1 MKGLAVAVHT
11 RRLADPEAAFDRLL
25 PAARPSWPEPRAQG
39 GAGPQRD
46 RGPLAGHAQGHRGGD
61 LVDEQTA
68 GAFVFVGDDL
78 GDVDAFEA
86 VRALRADGMA
96 TLLVCSGS
104 EEENALVDLSDVL
117 VHGPDGVLEF
127 LRRMAEDAAG

>member
-1 MKGLAVAVHT
+1 MHKGTAVETLAH
-11 RRLADPEAAFDRLL
+11 
-25 PAARPSWPEPRAQG
+25 
-39 GAGPQRD
+39 
-46 RGPLAGHAQGHRGGD
+46 
-61 LVDEQTA
+61 EQKA

-127 LRRMAEDAAG
+127 LRQLMADIDAAR